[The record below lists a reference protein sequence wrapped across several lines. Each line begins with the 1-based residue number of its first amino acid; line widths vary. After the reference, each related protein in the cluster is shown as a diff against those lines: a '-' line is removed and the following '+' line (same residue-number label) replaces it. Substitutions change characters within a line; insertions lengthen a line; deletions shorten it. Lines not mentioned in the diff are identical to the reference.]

1 MGTGENDQKKRKT
14 SVSGK
19 ENKKP
24 KLEKNLVKTQ
34 EVGGASIQNTQTSV
48 SGKGNKKPKIE
59 KNLVKTQSDGASSH
73 KNHTSVSVWVDQKL
87 KAEKKFVKTQEGG
100 GAYSQNTQT
109 SVSVWVDQKPKTE
122 KLVKT
127 KSDGLQTPPSSP
139 ILRQNEFPISLK
151 CPTHENLD
159 EIKSCLGTVL
169 TTI

>member
-34 EVGGASIQNTQTSV
+34 EVGGASSQKNQTSV
-48 SGKGNKKPKIE
+48 SGKENKKPKIE
-59 KNLVKTQSDGASSH
+59 KILVKS
-73 KNHTSVSVWVDQKL
+73 
-87 KAEKKFVKTQEGG
+87 QEFGG
-100 GAYSQNTQT
+100 GSSQKNQT

-122 KLVKT
+122 QNLVKT

-169 TTI
+169 TTTI